1 MLNGFQCRTAAV
13 SNAAYDGA
21 DSIVIFLCK
30 ECIPALGRLQLPAA
44 VEQAVRAYLK
54 AYDDVYEAEAL
65 HTLVLPVE
73 NGLLTVL

>member
-13 SNAAYDGA
+13 SNAVYEGA

-44 VEQAVRAYLK
+44 VEQAVHA
-54 AYDDVYEAEAL
+54 
-65 HTLVLPVE
+65 
-73 NGLLTVL
+73 